1 MPGGSASPPA
11 PGHDERRAGEVRA
24 LVRRLPWAAWSEAR
38 GKTGWRLSS
47 ADADQVQAAITEA
60 ITVGGISLAQ
70 AGEVGQLALSEARG
84 PRPVAY
90 VVNAFTKHL
99 ARRVRALDGEPLA
112 TDPLPLPDAPGLRRA
127 LRSAHRARF
136 GASRS
141 PATAASLRRR
151 LRALVRARGLWWM
164 SWLRV
169 RACLEMVGV
178 SGWSTR
184 LGCSI
189 VVGMQERPRRYPSD
203 TSDAQWV
210 VIEPLLPP
218 LARRGRPVAHARRD
232 VLDAI
237 LYVVRTGCAWR
248 ALPVD
253 FPPWQTVYWYFNQW
267 EQQKVTEKILPVVR
281 GQLRIAEGR
290 DPEPSAGIID
300 SQSVKGADTVGQDSR
315 GYDAGKKT
323 GGRKRFIVTDTL
335 GLLLTT
341 MVCSAS
347 VQDRDGAK
355 PILLNLY
362 LRTRVRFVYADAG
375 FAGRLLDW
383 AATILQT
390 TIEIIRKPPEQR
402 GFTVLPRRWVVERTL
417 AWLTAH
423 PTPGPRLRTP
433 PHHIRSHDPLGRD
446 QHHHPPHRPWIPRH
460 PPAETHDTLNPLE
473 FPNTL

>member
-1 MPGGSASPPA
+1 MSRPDHSDPIPSVDLADPHPA
-11 PGHDERRAGEVRA
+11 RAA
-24 LVRRLPWAAWSEAR
+24 LVD
-38 GKTGWRLSS
+38 GVLS
-47 ADADQVQAAITEA
+47 
-60 ITVGGISLAQ
+60 
-70 AGEVGQLALSEARG
+70 
-84 PRPVAY
+84 
-90 VVNAFTKHL
+90 
-99 ARRVRALDGEPLA
+99 
-112 TDPLPLPDAPGLRRA
+112 GLRPECSVFWHAPKSRNGFWAVIRYAEA
-127 LRSAHRARF
+127 LRVYRDTATFSATH
-136 GASRS
+136 GM
-141 PATAASLRRR
+141 TLDSL
-151 LRALVRARGLWWM
+151 
-164 SWLRV
+164 

-423 PTPGPRLRTP
+423 RRLA
-433 PHHIRSHDPLGRD
+433 RD
-446 QHHHPPHRPWIPRH
+446 YERH
-460 PPAETHDTLNPLE
+460 PTTSEAMIRWAAINTITRRIARGYPATRQQKHTTPSTH
-473 FPNTL
+473 